1 MFFLSMMVKLI
12 WSNSLNQINL
22 IIYTAKFDTFLFDQF
37 SLIKFWKNRTCSI
50 SSNQFD
56 EIESIKIKIPKCEE
70 KITKI
75 KVQMNEHEIS
85 FHVNNSW
92 RLQIVQPEIKTWK
105 DKESLCNV
113 MCKIYKNRDAKK
125 QVSQD
130 CLNYLRWVVI
140 ISTFFYYLLISLFV
154 TMDSISLILKE
165 NTRFFYKQ
173 HFCKQR

>member
-75 KVQMNEHEIS
+75 KVQMNEHEI
-85 FHVNNSW
+85 
-92 RLQIVQPEIKTWK
+92 QIFPIICLLVCLLVGLDFFNFQRKKYIY
-105 DKESLCNV
+105 LCLTTFTRRVFRIQSN
-113 MCKIYKNRDAKK
+113 IYDG
-125 QVSQD
+125 VF
-130 CLNYLRWVVI
+130 LR
-140 ISTFFYYLLISLFV
+140 
-154 TMDSISLILKE
+154 E
-165 NTRFFYKQ
+165 
-173 HFCKQR
+173 

>member
-22 IIYTAKFDTFLFDQF
+22 IIYKAKFDTFLFDQF

-75 KVQMNEHEIS
+75 KVQMNEHEI
-85 FHVNNSW
+85 
-92 RLQIVQPEIKTWK
+92 QIFPI
-105 DKESLCNV
+105 
-113 MCKIYKNRDAKK
+113 I
-125 QVSQD
+125 
-130 CLNYLRWVVI
+130 CLLVC
-140 ISTFFYYLLISLFV
+140 LLV
-154 TMDSISLILKE
+154 GSISLIFKE
-165 NTRFFYKQ
+165 KNIYICVLTTFTRRVFRIQSNIYDGVFL
-173 HFCKQR
+173 RE

>member
-1 MFFLSMMVKLI
+1 
-12 WSNSLNQINL
+12 
-22 IIYTAKFDTFLFDQF
+22 
-37 SLIKFWKNRTCSI
+37 
-50 SSNQFD
+50 
-56 EIESIKIKIPKCEE
+56 
-70 KITKI
+70 
-75 KVQMNEHEIS
+75 MNEHEIS

-165 NTRFFYKQ
+165 NTRFFINNTFVSNARLILAKNQANAKQ
-173 HFCKQR
+173 QPEGERLLCDTFALLFFTFLIHAIIQK